1 MKSGSKAEEDRN
13 LFRDKKHLSSTR
25 TVCYDVG
32 DLVKMQ
38 DKPVKRKRV
47 KIEFG
52 KRPHPWRF
60 KLLLFVSAAAVIL
73 LLFYLFSI
81 AEYTPKQ

>member
-1 MKSGSKAEEDRN
+1 VGV
-13 LFRDKKHLSSTR
+13 SSIK
-25 TVCYDVG
+25 
-32 DLVKMQ
+32 LQ

-52 KRPHPWRF
+52 KRPKPLLF
-60 KLLLFVSAAAVIL
+60 KLLLFAAVAAAIL

-81 AEYTPKQ
+81 AEYTPPKQ